1 VEPIDEWTVDELK
14 DELKDLGLSNGGNK
28 EELYN
33 RLLEYEEEEEWGED
47 DWDEED
53 SGFDAS
59 EMMAS
64 LTGVA
69 LRNRVAIAA
78 VLGVAMLVAA
88 VIVAGPAVL
97 DMLMPDKEAEPEV
110 NVWEFTLEERNQTDV
125 QSFFINDDATENVVL
140 SIPLPRNIS
149 SVYVGAYWGEED
161 EQPGGIVGC
170 DKVTV
175 EVYDSSVN
183 KSNLYSLSNTDA
195 MSQDCD
201 ADKTEPWDKIW
212 YQYTLN
218 LPNMTGFE
226 GTQEE
231 AFALWE
237 QYDGIGTGEWR
248 IDVSVDV
255 YTLWGTVCDCED
267 GEEVRLTISYIE
279 YTVST
284 AKVAPPAPAE

>member
-1 VEPIDEWTVDELK
+1 VEPIDEWTVAELK
-14 DELKDLGLSNGGNK
+14 TELKELGLSNSGNK
-28 EELYN
+28 EKLYD
-33 RLLEYEEEEEWGED
+33 RLLEYEEDEGWD
-47 DWDEED
+47 DEGWDEGD
-53 SGFDAS
+53 TGFDAS
-59 EMMAS
+59 ELMAS
-64 LTGVA
+64 LMGVA

-88 VIVAGPAVL
+88 VVVAGPAVL
-97 DMLMPDKEAEPEV
+97 DMVMPDKEAELEV

-125 QSFFINDDATENVVL
+125 KSFFVNDDATENVVL

-149 SVYVGAYWGEED
+149 SVYIGAYWGEED

-183 KSNLYSLSNTDA
+183 KSNQYSLSNTDA

-212 YQYTLN
+212 YHYTLDI
-218 LPNMTGFE
+218 PNITGFE

-231 AFALWE
+231 ALALWE
-237 QYDGIGTGEWR
+237 QYNGIGTGEWR

-255 YTLWGTVCDCED
+255 YTIWGTVCDCED

-279 YTVST
+279 YTVGMT
-284 AKVAPPAPAE
+284 KVAPPDSTE

>member
-1 VEPIDEWTVDELK
+1 MEPVDEWTVAELK
-14 DELKDLGLSNGGNK
+14 AELKDLGLSNGGNK

-33 RLLEYEEEEEWGED
+33 RLLEYEEED
-47 DWDEED
+47 DWDDDGWEEED

-59 EMMAS
+59 EMVAS
-64 LTGVA
+64 FTGAA
-69 LRNRVAIAA
+69 LRNRVVIAA
-78 VLGVAMLVAA
+78 VLGVVMLVVA
-88 VIVAGPAVL
+88 VVVAGPVVL
-97 DMLMPDKEAEPEV
+97 DMLIPDKEAEPEV
-110 NVWEFTLEERNQTDV
+110 NVWEFTLQERNQTDV
-125 QSFFINDDATENVVL
+125 QSFFVNDDATENVVL
-140 SIPLPRNIS
+140 SISLPSNVS

-183 KSNLYSLSNTDA
+183 KSNQYSLSNTDA

-212 YQYTLN
+212 YHYTLN

-237 QYDGIGTGEWR
+237 QYNGIGTGEWR

-267 GEEVRLTISYIE
+267 GEEVRLTISYID
-279 YTVST
+279 YTVSM
-284 AKVAPPAPAE
+284 AKVAPPDPTE